1 MKKLAFAV
9 LLLASAPAFAGGSA
23 TGTIPYK
30 SSLCNSRGGTF
41 TFERR
46 RVGSVYIVI
55 GHCDLGTIDEN
66 ILP

>member
-1 MKKLAFAV
+1 MKKLAFAA

-23 TGTIPYK
+23 QSTVTYK
-30 SSLCNSRGGTF
+30 ASLCNSRGGTF

-46 RVGSVYIVI
+46 RVGAVYVVI

>member
-1 MKKLAFAV
+1 MKKLIAAA
-9 LLLASAPAFAGGSA
+9 LLLASTPAFAGGSV

-30 SSLCNSRGGTF
+30 ASLCNAQGGTF

-46 RVGSVYIVI
+46 RVGTVYVVI

-66 ILP
+66 FLP